1 MEIKELEFETAAL
14 NHLSAVI
21 LLLKRFKL
29 PVEDVE
35 SQLANFVVLKTQDQ
49 IVGCAGLEIYG
60 SIALLRSVAVHPDWQ
75 GRSLGKKLVEH
86 MMNRAHNEG
95 VERVYLLT
103 ETGKGYFLKFGF
115 RSLRRDEV
123 DEKIKQTEEFAKL
136 CPESAIPMVRDLTST
151 FASF

>member
-1 MEIKELEFETAAL
+1 MEIKELEFETAAP
-14 NHLSAVI
+14 NHLSSV
-21 LLLKRFKL
+21 LSLLKRFKL

-35 SQLANFVVLKTQDQ
+35 SQLANFVVLRNQDQ
-49 IVGCAGLEIYG
+49 IVGCAGLEVYG

-75 GRSLGKKLVEH
+75 GRSLGKQLVDH

-103 ETGKGYFLKFGF
+103 ETGKVYFQKFGF

-123 DEKIKQTEEFAKL
+123 DDRIKKTEEFTKL
-136 CPESAIPMVRDLTST
+136 CPESSIPMVRDLTPV